1 MALFVDIVSRITLP
15 LVLLM
20 GLGYLLERKLKLDVA
35 TLSRLLVYAVLPC
48 ALIHFL
54 TSATLPLSAVGLS
67 AWFAAAQFF
76 VLLALGWGVALLMRL
91 GPAARAVFALAIAF
105 PNSGNYGL
113 PLVELAYGGDY
124 IMHQSVITSVHS
136 ILIVTVGVFLLSAQ
150 RHSLRSGVRAMLATP
165 LIPSVALGL
174 VIKGLD
180 ITLPALIA
188 LPLKVVAS
196 ALTPIAL
203 FTLGAQ
209 IASASN
215 WSASWR
221 PVGMSLV
228 LRMIAAPALTWVAA
242 AALGF
247 PPDLSSLYVVG
258 AATPVGVLL
267 VVFAA
272 QYESD
277 VNLATAMAVVS
288 TILSPIVVT
297 VALALAGP

>member
-1 MALFVDIVSRITLP
+1 MSLFVDIVSRITLP

-20 GLGYLLERKLKLDVA
+20 GLGYVLERKLKLDVA
-35 TLSRLLVYAVLPC
+35 TLSKLLVYAVLPC

-54 TSATLPLSAVGLS
+54 TSAALPLSAVGVS

-76 VLLALGWGVALLMRL
+76 ALLGLGWLVARLMRL
-91 GPAARAVFALAIAF
+91 APAARGVFALAVAF

-124 IMHQSVITSVHS
+124 IMHQSVITSIHS
-136 ILIVTVGVFLLSAQ
+136 ILIVTVGVLMLSAE
-150 RHSLRSGVRAMLATP
+150 RHDLRSGLRAMLATP
-165 LIPSVALGL
+165 LIPSVVLGL
-174 VIKGLD
+174 AIKGLG
-180 ITLPALIA
+180 ITLPDVIA
-188 LPLKVVAS
+188 LPLKVTGT

-209 IASASN
+209 IASATN
-215 WSASWR
+215 WSASLR
-221 PVGMSLV
+221 PVAVSLV
-228 LRMIAAPALTWVAA
+228 LRMAVAPALTWAA
-242 AALGF
+242 AVALAF
-247 PPDLSSLYVVG
+247 PPDLTSLYVVG

-277 VNLATAMAVVS
+277 ANLATAMAVIS

>member
-1 MALFVDIVSRITLP
+1 MSLFVDIVGRITLP

-20 GLGYLLERKLKLDVA
+20 GLGYVLERKLKLDVA
-35 TLSRLLVYAVLPC
+35 TLSKLLVYAVLPC

-54 TSATLPLSAVGLS
+54 TTASLPLSAVGLS
-67 AWFAAAQFF
+67 AWFAAVQFF
-76 VLLALGWGVALLMRL
+76 ALLGVGWLGALLLRL
-91 GPAARAVFALAIAF
+91 GPAARAVFALAVAF

-113 PLVELAYGGDY
+113 PLVELAYGGNY

-150 RHSLRSGVRAMLATP
+150 RHSLGSAVRAMLATP

-174 VIKGLD
+174 LIKGLD
-180 ITLPALIA
+180 ITLPSVIA
-188 LPLKVVAS
+188 IPLKVTGS

-215 WSASWR
+215 WSAAWR
-221 PVGMSLV
+221 PVGASLV
-228 LRMIAAPALTWVAA
+228 LRMAVAPALTWVAA
-242 AALGF
+242 IAFGF
-247 PPDLSSLYVVG
+247 PPDLTSLYVVG